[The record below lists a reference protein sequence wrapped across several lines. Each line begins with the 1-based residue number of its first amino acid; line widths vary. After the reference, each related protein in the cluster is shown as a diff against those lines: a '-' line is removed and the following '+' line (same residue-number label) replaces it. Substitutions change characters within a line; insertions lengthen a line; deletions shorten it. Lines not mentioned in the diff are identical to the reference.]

1 MDSMAAMASSEPTP
15 DMVRR
20 AAWPRSRNPKP

>member
-20 AAWPRSRNPKP
+20 AAWLLSRNPKP